1 MNRAKASTAR
11 DVRSRRLRGRL
22 LALTVAMLALYA
34 SGGAIAAA
42 HRDKA
47 LEDQLLATMKI
58 LASDDFMGR
67 EPGTEG
73 EARTLRWLGKAW
85 FDIGLVSGTNDPGH
99 PWFAPVTLVARA
111 PASSTAQILY
121 KGRLQALGSSD
132 VLMLTSGRRS
142 LVRAAPLYFV
152 GRGALGLPPRA
163 ELAGRVAVLL
173 DRLPDVPGVASGRS
187 DDGKDANG
195 ADSRNSISPDGVA
208 ASQNITNPQTG
219 VNFQNSDRQNALLAG
234 GASAVLTVLD
244 GQRNLASVSARR
256 KRTGYALASEALGG
270 DLEGFVTAD
279 AIDGL
284 LAAAHS
290 SLAAIEAEADRPDF
304 APHLLG
310 LTANLEATTTETT
323 IHSHNLI
330 GKLPGRRP
338 GTGAVLL
345 LAHWDHFGTCAQA
358 PAEHLICN
366 GAIDNASGVAAL
378 TEIARRLAKAP
389 PMDRDVYFLST
400 TAEEL
405 GLLGAEAFAED
416 PPLPLKSIVAAFNL
430 DSVAI
435 APAGTAV
442 GIVGKGMTGLEK
454 GLVQVAR
461 AQGRAVSNSSAPN
474 DYIGRQDGAVLLH
487 HDVPTV
493 MITSAYGEIGRL
505 ERFFDTDYHRPS
517 DIVKPGIELGGA
529 AEDVAL
535 HVALVRWFAD
545 THSYPGPAGS

>member
-1 MNRAKASTAR
+1 MA
-11 DVRSRRLRGRL
+11 GP
-22 LALTVAMLALYA
+22 
-34 SGGAIAAA
+34 

-47 LEDQLLATMKI
+47 AVDKPLEDQLLATMKI

-111 PASSTAQILY
+111 PASSTAQIFY
-121 KGRLQALGSSD
+121 KGRLLALGSGSA
-132 VLMLTSGRRS
+132 LMLTSGRRS

-152 GRGALGLPPRA
+152 GRNTHGIPPRT

-173 DRLPDVPGVASGRS
+173 DRLPDAPVSAGRS
-187 DDGKDANG
+187 
-195 ADSRNSISPDGVA
+195 SITNND
-208 ASQNITNPQTG
+208 TNPQAGANAQNTP
-219 VNFQNSDRQNALLAG
+219 NPQNSDRQNALLAG

-244 GQRNLASVSARR
+244 GERKLASVAARR
-256 KRTGYALASEALGG
+256 KRSGYALASEAVGG
-270 DLEGFVTAD
+270 DLEGFVTAEATD
-279 AIDGL
+279 AL
-284 LAAAHS
+284 LAASHF
-290 SLAAIEAEADRPDF
+290 SLAALEAEADSPDF
-304 APHLLG
+304 APHPLG

-323 IHSHNLI
+323 IHTHNLI

-378 TEIARRLAKAP
+378 TEVARRLAKAP

-405 GLLGAEAFAED
+405 GLLGAEAFAEH
-416 PPLPLKSIVAAFNL
+416 PPLPLKSIVAAFNI

-454 GLVQVAR
+454 GLALVAH
-461 AQGRAVSNSSAPN
+461 AQGRTLSNSTAPN
-474 DYIGRQDGAVLLH
+474 AYIGRQDGWVLLH

-493 MITSAYGEIGRL
+493 MITSAYGEIARL
-505 ERFFDTDYHRPS
+505 EHFFDTDYHRPS
-517 DIVKPGIELGGA
+517 DVVKPGIELGGA

-545 THSYPGPAGS
+545 THSYPTPAGS